1 MRWPLRRRD
10 LPLPEPAPIPV
21 PLTVT
26 VWSRPP
32 ILVTDTF
39 GLPDVAGT
47 RSLLPRH
54 DGPAGP
60 DAPRGRVL
68 GAVAVRR
75 EVVRR
80 PGWLAVL
87 RHRLA
92 GRAPVAPVANQPWA
106 VRVLERPA
114 PPPPSW
120 IDAIEPQ
127 PIEPP
132 SPVSHAVPVLDQS
145 VWITDDSIAELQSIL
160 DIARDQP
167 DPVSRPIEPAD
178 TGSRPVQ
185 RRLTLAESR
194 RLGISSA
201 RPPQP
206 AAESADYAVVESTKP
221 ASTPTELPELPMQSR
236 LTSDGLPQPDP
247 LTAETPAYRVVERP
261 KPASTLVELPEP
273 ASELP
278 ELAAA
283 LLEPTAD
290 LSEPAAELPMRA
302 GLAGEWPKMSGG
314 PAEQPEPAAK
324 MPESADMPAD
334 LSESVGVPVE
344 LSTPA
349 GVPVEMGVVA
359 ERSRPSAGSG
369 PRLTA
374 VSAEMPKPA
383 DAAAERPRS
392 AVRAGES
399 PKPVRR
405 SAEMPADVPMAAS
418 VELIEVIA
426 AAQKFA
432 EMTAEPP
439 GGAPIEVDV
448 EARPDL
454 PAGVPTVL
462 AAERPPADEAPDAP
476 PPSTRE
482 PARRLGLGAPLP
494 PGVRRAVEPVE
505 PEPTQ
510 WAERPPDDLMAMV
523 GAAQGVDVSGT
534 WVHRGTEVTA
544 RAEAKAARAFTAAG
558 TVFLPDTAGPLTT
571 VEARATL
578 AHELTH
584 VAQQR
589 TLGTALP
596 AEWTPA
602 GQALESEAVL
612 AERWVLAGRSGP
624 PLVHAPIA
632 RTLATTASTSD
643 GVQRQPLTDLS
654 WTAPD
659 EIMAQLTSR
668 TEAPP
673 TPEPTAAEPPT
684 PQLLRS
690 ELLPAATTSPPDV
703 DEPIPAQQEWV
714 VDQELAERRDRLLA
728 LCAQR
733 PANLDNVLDM
743 EELAVKLY
751 HRLRGLLRGELIVD
765 RERAGLLTDFR

>member
-1 MRWPLRRRD
+1 MRWPFRRRD
-10 LPLPEPAPIPV
+10 LPLPAPIPV

-26 VWSRPP
+26 VLSRPP
-32 ILVTDTF
+32 ILVSDTF

-60 DAPRGRVL
+60 DAPRGRVF
-68 GAVAVRR
+68 GAAAVRR
-75 EVVRR
+75 EAVRR

-87 RHRLA
+87 RHRLV
-92 GRAPVAPVANQPWA
+92 GRAPVVPVAEQPWT
-106 VRVLERPA
+106 VRVVERPV
-114 PPPPSW
+114 PPPSW
-120 IDAIEPQ
+120 IDMVDPPQ

-132 SPVSHAVPVLDQS
+132 RPVSPVAPVLDQGG
-145 VWITDDSIAELQSIL
+145 WITDGSIAELQSIL

-167 DPVSRPIEPAD
+167 GPVSRPIEPTD
-178 TGSRPVQ
+178 TGRPTQ

-194 RLGISSA
+194 RLGISGA

-206 AAESADYAVVESTKP
+206 DSPAAPAELPKP
-221 ASTPTELPELPMQSR
+221 ATELPKPATEL
-236 LTSDGLPQPDP
+236 
-247 LTAETPAYRVVERP
+247 P
-261 KPASTLVELPEP
+261 KPATELP
-273 ASELP
+273 
-278 ELAAA
+278 
-283 LLEPTAD
+283 
-290 LSEPAAELPMRA
+290 EPAAELPLRA
-302 GLAGEWPKMSGG
+302 GVAGEGPSSVDG
-314 PAEQPEPAAK
+314 PAEQPESAAK
-324 MPESADMPAD
+324 MPESAGAPAEPVDMPAE

-344 LSTPA
+344 LSESA
-349 GVPVEMGVVA
+349 GAPVQMSVVVVA
-359 ERSRPSAGSG
+359 DLPRPARGSG
-369 PRLTA
+369 PRLTS
-374 VSAEMPKPA
+374 VPA
-383 DAAAERPRS
+383 DMPEPAGIPGERPRS
-392 AVRAGES
+392 ASRIGES
-399 PKPVRR
+399 SKAVRMA
-405 SAEMPADVPMAAS
+405 AEMPSDVPVAAS
-418 VELIEVIA
+418 IEMVEVVPEFA
-426 AAQKFA
+426 ADI
-432 EMTAEPP
+432 PP
-439 GGAPIEVDV
+439 ELLAGAPIEVAADV
-448 EARPDL
+448 PPEL
-454 PAGVPTVL
+454 PAGVSTVL
-462 AAERPPADEAPDAP
+462 AAEQPPADEAPVSMDASSP
-476 PPSTRE
+476 PTLE

-494 PGVRRAVEPVE
+494 PGVRRVVEPAK

-510 WAERPPDDLMAMV
+510 WTERPPDDLMAMV

-544 RAEAKAARAFTAAG
+544 RAEAKAARAFTTAG
-558 TVFLPDTAGPLTT
+558 TVFLPDTAGPLNT

-612 AERWVLAGRSGP
+612 AERWVLAGQSGP

-632 RTLATTASTSD
+632 RTLAAIASTSD

-659 EIMAQLTSR
+659 EMLAQFASQ

-673 TPEPTAAEPPT
+673 TTLEPPDSGPIMINPTPASQPIPTQLMAPQLMPTQPMAPQLLPTQLMQMQLLQSELLQAEPPDV
-684 PQLLRS
+684 P
-690 ELLPAATTSPPDV
+690 EPSPS
-703 DEPIPAQQEWV
+703 QQAWV
-714 VDQELAERRDRLLA
+714 VDQELVERRDRLLA